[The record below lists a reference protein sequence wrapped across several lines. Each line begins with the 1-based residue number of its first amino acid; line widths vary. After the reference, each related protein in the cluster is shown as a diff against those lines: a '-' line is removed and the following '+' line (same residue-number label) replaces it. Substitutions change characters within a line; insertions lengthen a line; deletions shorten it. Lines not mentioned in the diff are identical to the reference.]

1 MQYVSSFHHD
11 HLVSRALSK
20 IVSVMGRQ
28 GGGGKKKNQ
37 TLLSLII
44 ITVIK
49 IPDLLLWAKYFK

>member
-28 GGGGKKKNQ
+28 GGGGGEEKKSN
-37 TLLSLII
+37 
-44 ITVIK
+44 ITFS
-49 IPDLLLWAKYFK
+49 YNNNSH

>member
-1 MQYVSSFHHD
+1 MYLHFIMIISC
-11 HLVSRALSK
+11 LVHYQKLYQLWGDRE
-20 IVSVMGRQ
+20 
-28 GGGGKKKNQ
+28 GGKEKNQ